1 LAEKIY
7 PTRHTT
13 VGAVMDAGLGIFA
26 FCLDCDFGQ
35 EVDLARYARELGRD
49 QSVIPVHL
57 VPKLH
62 CPKCESKNVGTVLIH
77 PDRERPIP
85 HLEHVKAR
93 WRAPFSDNQGPPQK
107 EAKWKTQTRRGSQ
120 GTSE

>member
-1 LAEKIY
+1 
-7 PTRHTT
+7 
-13 VGAVMDAGLGIFA
+13 MDAGLVIFA

-62 CPKCESKNVGTVLIH
+62 CPSCESKKVGTVLIH
-77 PDRERPIP
+77 PGRALPIP
-85 HLEHVKAR
+85 HIEHVKAR
-93 WRAPFSDNQGPPQK
+93 LRAPGSD
-107 EAKWKTQTRRGSQ
+107 E
-120 GTSE
+120 